1 MAGLTQD
8 LPPWMLAVGNHA
20 TVQSPNIVGLRRA
33 KGSMELLSAFKQAY
47 RMTWYSG
54 IPRPDALMQLEA
66 EYGHL
71 PIYTSLISCARA
83 SAASCPVTNAKSP

>member
-1 MAGLTQD
+1 
-8 LPPWMLAVGNHA
+8 
-20 TVQSPNIVGLRRA
+20 VGLRRA
-33 KGSMELLSAFKQAY
+33 KGSMEVLSAFKQAY

-71 PIYTSLISCARA
+71 PDIVDFINFVRETKRGIVPADERKKA
-83 SAASCPVTNAKSP
+83 MM

>member
-1 MAGLTQD
+1 
-8 LPPWMLAVGNHA
+8 MLAVGNRA
-20 TVQSPNIVGLRRA
+20 TIQSPNIVGLRRA
-33 KGSMELLSAFKQAY
+33 KASMELLSAFKQAY

-71 PIYTSLISCARA
+71 PEIMGFIHFVRESKRGILPGDDRKKIMDLA
-83 SAASCPVTNAKSP
+83 